1 MLNPRPHP
9 PFPNMPNVLIVDDE
23 AGIRDSL
30 AGILAD
36 ENYSASTAESGEQ
49 CLEFI
54 RKHTFDV
61 VLLDIWLPGIDG
73 LETLQRIR
81 EMENPPE
88 VIMISG
94 HGTIETAVRATKLGA
109 YDFLEK
115 PLSIEKTLIVLKN
128 AIESTKLHRENID
141 LKKQLQ
147 SKSLIVGDSIPMKAL
162 RQQIGLMA
170 PTNGRVLIYGESGTG
185 KELVAHAI
193 HAQSLRKDET
203 FVEVNCAAIPED
215 LIESELF
222 GHHKGAFPG
231 AASDKEGKFQRA
243 NGGTLFLD
251 EVGDMSLKTQSKVLR
266 TLDEQRFTPVGS
278 DNTITVDVRV
288 IASTNKDLEEE
299 QSRGNFRED
308 LFYRLNVIPF
318 YVPPLRE
325 RKEDIPQLTRH
336 FLKELAA
343 TYGRRPR
350 EISDDAIDVLMRY
363 SWPGNVREFRNV
375 IERIVI
381 MNPTTSR
388 FESKHLPPLVYRDG
402 GSRRAAKSEFST
414 LHQARDAYERDY
426 ILKKLDENHGN
437 VTRAAEVLGLERSH
451 LYRKMKA
458 LGISAK
464 E

>member
-1 MLNPRPHP
+1 MHNI
-9 PFPNMPNVLIVDDE
+9 LIVDDE

-36 ENYSASTAESGEQ
+36 EGYAPRRSKAAKPASTCCARLPLTWCCSISG
-49 CLEFI
+49 C
-54 RKHTFDV
+54 
-61 VLLDIWLPGIDG
+61 PGMDG
-73 LETLQRIR
+73 LETLEKIR
-81 EMENPPE
+81 ELDNPPE

-115 PLSIEKTLIVLKN
+115 PLSLEKTLILVKN
-128 AIESTKLHRENID
+128 AIESKKLHRENVD

-147 SKSLIVGDSIPMKAL
+147 VKSIIVGDSIPMKAL

-222 GHHKGAFPG
+222 GHYKGSFPG
-231 AASDKEGKFQRA
+231 AAADKEGKFQRA
-243 NGGTLFLD
+243 HGGTLFLD

-266 TLDEQRFTPVGS
+266 TLEEQRFTPVGS
-278 DNTITVDVRV
+278 DETITVDVRV

-299 QSRGNFRED
+299 ISRGNFRED

-318 YVPPLRE
+318 FVPPLRE
-325 RKEDIPQLTRH
+325 RKEDIPLFTRH

-350 EISDDAIDVLMRY
+350 EITDDAIEILMRY
-363 SWPGNVREFRNV
+363 SWPGNVRELRNV

-381 MNPTTSR
+381 MNPTTTR
-388 FESKHLPPLVYRDG
+388 FEQQAPCRRWSIA
-402 GSRRAAKSEFST
+402 RAAAARPRASFPRCTRHATPMSAITSSRT
-414 LHQARDAYERDY
+414 L
-426 ILKKLDENHGN
+426 
-437 VTRAAEVLGLERSH
+437 TRTMAT
-451 LYRKMKA
+451 
-458 LGISAK
+458 
-464 E
+464 